1 MGKLRTVIYKLDDGS
16 EITVRELAI
25 KLGVTE
31 SAARNRLNRS
41 RNPDL
46 FYKPYNPRNG
56 GKPRGSK
63 EKQKKLEAELK
74 EKELLKLALKFI

>member
-1 MGKLRTVIYKLDDGS
+1 MGKLRTVIYKLNDGS

-41 RNPDL
+41 QNPDL
-46 FYKPYNPRNG
+46 VYKPYNPRNG